1 MSKVLPAVS
10 PAADP
15 ALLLFSDLELRAE
28 LQQAVLESGYVQ
40 PTPIQA
46 EIIPH
51 VLSGRDV
58 LAQSQTGSGK
68 TAAFALPI
76 LSKIQ
81 VPARRQPQVLVLAPT
96 RELAM
101 QVSASF
107 QQYGRNLAGL
117 QIATIYGGQDYEVQ
131 FRQLSRF
138 PQIVV
143 GTPGRIIDHV
153 NRGRLDLSGIECLVL
168 DEADEMLNMGFL
180 EDVQFVLERMPAER
194 QITLFSAT
202 VPPAIREIAERYLR
216 DPVQVTIKQKTMTA
230 ESIHQR
236 AVFVGVAEKMEVLS
250 RFLEMET
257 TDGVIVFT
265 KTKEA
270 TITVAEY
277 LMEQGYKTTALNGDM
292 PQKVRER
299 AIQQLKSGYLDIL
312 VATDV
317 AARGLDVP
325 RISHV
330 FNFDLP
336 HDSESYIHRIGR
348 TGRAGRAGHAIVFLT
363 GGQKSKLRLIERA
376 TKQPIEVVERPT
388 AKQINQRRVDRFKS
402 RIREVIAGQDLNLF
416 QKMVQELVGETPE
429 LSLEQVGAAL
439 AQMLQN
445 GRPFLLEDRPTGRRH
460 RDDHNDRFER
470 RPERSD
476 RSDRSGRGDRAGHAE
491 HASRGDRPDRN
502 DRRPDRPDRAERR
515 PRGERPEFGDRATK
529 GPRREGK
536 GKPVETRT
544 PTSRSA
550 PPTSG
555 MKRYRVEIG
564 WDDGVKPGS
573 LVGAIA
579 NEAGLDGRDIGTINI
594 QDRHS
599 FVDLPKSLPLDVVES
614 LGMTKIRGKAL
625 RLTPV
630 IAKAKSSGRADY
642 SKD

>member
-1 MSKVLPAVS
+1 MSKVLPAAS
-10 PAADP
+10 PAAEA
-15 ALLLFSDLELRAE
+15 ALLLFTDLELRDE
-28 LQQAVLESGYVQ
+28 VQQAVLDSGYLQ

-46 EIIPH
+46 QIIPH
-51 VLSGRDV
+51 VLAGRDV

-81 VPARRQPQVLVLAPT
+81 VPIRRQPQVLVLAPT

-107 QQYGRNLAGL
+107 QQYGHNLGGL
-117 QIATIYGGQDYEVQ
+117 NIATIYGGQDYEVQ
-131 FRQLSRF
+131 FRQLNRQ

-153 NRGRLDLSGIECLVL
+153 NRGRLDLSGIDCLVL

-180 EDVQFVLERMPAER
+180 EDVQFVLEKMPAGR

-202 VPPAIREIAERYLR
+202 LPPAIREIAEEYLR
-216 DPVQVTIKQKTMTA
+216 DPVHVTIQQKTMTA
-230 ESIHQR
+230 ESIQQR
-236 AVFVGVAEKMEVLS
+236 AVFVGVSEKLDVLA

-265 KTKEA
+265 KTKES

-277 LMEQGYKTTALNGDM
+277 LVEQGYKATALNGDM

-299 AIQQLKSGYLDIL
+299 AIQQLRSGYLDVL

-388 AKQINQRRVDRFKS
+388 AKQINQRRVERFKS
-402 RIREVIAGQDLNLF
+402 RIREAISTQDLAIF
-416 QKMVQELVGETPE
+416 QKMVQDLVKETPE
-429 LSLEQVGAAL
+429 VSLEQVGAAL

-445 GRPFLLEDRPTGRRH
+445 GRPFLLEDRPTGRRQREESYD
-460 RDDHNDRFER
+460 RDDRNA
-470 RPERSD
+470 
-476 RSDRSGRGDRAGHAE
+476 RSGR
-491 HASRGDRPDRN
+491 S
-502 DRRPDRPDRAERR
+502 ERH
-515 PRGERPEFGDRATK
+515 
-529 GPRREGK
+529 PRRERSEGRDKNDRADRRSRSERGGFSERPSKNPRGNAASK
-536 GKPVETRT
+536 GKEGRKS
-544 PTSRSA
+544 TSRSA
-550 PPTSG
+550 PPSND

-564 WDDGVKPGS
+564 WDDGIKPGN

-579 NEAGLDGRDIGTINI
+579 NEVGLDGRDIGTINI

-614 LGMTKIRGKAL
+614 LGMTKLRGKSL
-625 RLTPV
+625 RLSPV
-630 IAKAKSSGRADY
+630 IGKSKASGRNDY

>member
-1 MSKVLPAVS
+1 MSKVLPAAS
-10 PAADP
+10 PAAEA
-15 ALLLFSDLELRAE
+15 ALLLFSDLELRDE
-28 LQQAVLESGYVQ
+28 IQQAVLDSGYVQ

-46 EIIPH
+46 QIIPH
-51 VLSGRDV
+51 VLAGRDV

-76 LSKIQ
+76 LSKIE
-81 VPARRQPQVLVLAPT
+81 VPTRRQPQVLVLAPT

-117 QIATIYGGQDYEVQ
+117 NIATIYGGQDYEVQ
-131 FRQLSRF
+131 FRQLNRQ

-143 GTPGRIIDHV
+143 GTPGRVIDHV
-153 NRGRLDLSGIECLVL
+153 NRGRLDLSGIDCLVL

-180 EDVQFVLERMPAER
+180 EDVQFVLEKMPNGR

-202 VPPAIREIAERYLR
+202 LPPAIREIAEQYLR
-216 DPVQVTIKQKTMTA
+216 DPVHVTIKQKTMTA
-230 ESIHQR
+230 ESIQQR
-236 AVFVGVAEKMEVLS
+236 AVFVGVSDKLDVLA

-265 KTKEA
+265 KTKES

-277 LMEQGYKTTALNGDM
+277 LVEHGYKATALNGDM

-299 AIQQLKSGYLDIL
+299 AIQQLKSGYLDIV

-348 TGRAGRAGHAIVFLT
+348 TGRAGRSGHAIVFLT

-388 AKQINQRRVDRFKS
+388 AKQINKRRVERFKS
-402 RIREVIAGQDLNLF
+402 RIREAISNQDLAIF
-416 QKMVQELVGETPE
+416 QHMVQELVQETPE
-429 LSLEQVGAAL
+429 VSLEQVGAAL

-460 RDDHNDRFER
+460 REDSYDRDDRNSRASRSERPPRRDRAEGR
-470 RPERSD
+470 D
-476 RSDRSGRGDRAGHAE
+476 QHDRGDR
-491 HASRGDRPDRN
+491 RPKS
-502 DRRPDRPDRAERR
+502 DRASFN
-515 PRGERPEFGDRATK
+515 ERPAKGFRANA
-529 GPRREGK
+529 PAK
-536 GKPVETRT
+536 GKESRKA
-544 PTSRSA
+544 TSRSA
-550 PPTSG
+550 PPSND
-555 MKRYRVEIG
+555 MNRYRVEIG
-564 WDDGVKPGS
+564 WDDGIKPGT

-614 LGMTKIRGKAL
+614 LGMTKIRGKSL
-625 RLTPV
+625 RLSPV
-630 IAKAKSSGRADY
+630 IGKPKGPGRSDY

>member
-1 MSKVLPAVS
+1 MSNVLPAAR

-15 ALLLFSDLELRAE
+15 ALLLFSDLELRDE
-28 LQQAVLESGYVQ
+28 IQQAVLDSGYIQ

-51 VLSGRDV
+51 VLGGRDV

-81 VPARRQPQVLVLAPT
+81 VPIRRQPQVLVLAPT

-107 QQYGRNLAGL
+107 QQYGRNLGGL
-117 QIATIYGGQDYEVQ
+117 NIATIYGGQDYEVQ

-138 PQIVV
+138 PQVVV

-236 AVFVGVAEKMEVLS
+236 AVFVSIPEKMDVLS

-277 LMEQGYKTTALNGDM
+277 LVEHGYKATALNGDM

-299 AIQQLKSGYLDIL
+299 AIQQLKSGYLDIV

-348 TGRAGRAGHAIVFLT
+348 TGRAGRAGNAIVFLT
-363 GGQKSKLRLIERA
+363 GGQKGKLRLIERA
-376 TKQPIEVVERPT
+376 TKQPIEVVDQPT
-388 AKQINQRRVDRFKS
+388 ARQINQRRVERFKS
-402 RIREVIAGQDLNLF
+402 RIREAITGQDLSVF
-416 QKMVQELVGETPE
+416 QKMVQELVSETPE
-429 LSLEQVGAAL
+429 ISLEQVGAAL
-439 AQMLQN
+439 ALMMQN
-445 GRPFLLEDRPTGRRH
+445 GRPFLLEDRPKPKHPRE
-460 RDDHNDRFER
+460 DRFER
-470 RPERSD
+470 RGD
-476 RSDRSGRGDRAGHAE
+476 RSDRSPRSFDQRGDRGE
-491 HASRGDRPDRN
+491 RSDRG
-502 DRRPDRPDRAERR
+502 DRRPDRAGRPERADRGPRAPRAER
-515 PRGERPEFGDRATK
+515 GEFGDRSAK

-536 GKPVETRT
+536 GKPTETRT
-544 PTSRSA
+544 AMSRSA
-550 PPTSG
+550 PPASG

-599 FVDLPKSLPLDVVES
+599 FVDLPKSLSLDVVES
-614 LGMTKIRGKAL
+614 LGMTKIRGKSL

-630 IAKAKSSGRADY
+630 VAKAKSAARSDY
-642 SKD
+642 SKE

>member
-1 MSKVLPAVS
+1 MSKVLPAAS

-15 ALLLFSDLELRAE
+15 ALLLFSDLELRDE
-28 LQQAVLESGYVQ
+28 LQQAVLESGYIQ

-202 VPPAIREIAERYLR
+202 VPPAIRGIAERYLR

-388 AKQINQRRVDRFKS
+388 ARQINQRRVDRFKS

-460 RDDHNDRFER
+460 RDDHNDRFDR

-491 HASRGDRPDRN
+491 HNGRGDRPDRN

-515 PRGERPEFGDRATK
+515 PRGDRPESGDRGTK

-536 GKPVETRT
+536 GKPVEART

-550 PPTSG
+550 PPASG

-599 FVDLPKSLPLDVVES
+599 FVDLPKNLPLDVVES
-614 LGMTKIRGKAL
+614 LGMTKIRGKSL

>member
-1 MSKVLPAVS
+1 MSKVLPAAS

-15 ALLLFSDLELRAE
+15 ALFLFSDLELRSE
-28 LQQAVLESGYVQ
+28 IQQAVLESGYVQ
-40 PTPIQA
+40 PTPIQT

-81 VPARRQPQVLVLAPT
+81 VPIRRQPQVLVLAPT

-107 QQYGRNLAGL
+107 QHYGRNLAGL

-138 PQIVV
+138 PQVVV

-153 NRGRLDLSGIECLVL
+153 NRGRLDLSAIECLVL

-202 VPPAIREIAERYLR
+202 VPPAIRGIAERYLR

-236 AVFVGVAEKMEVLS
+236 AVFVGIPEKMEVLS

-277 LMEQGYKTTALNGDM
+277 LVEQGYKATALNGDM

-299 AIQQLKSGYLDIL
+299 AIQQLKSGYLDIV

-348 TGRAGRAGHAIVFLT
+348 TGRAGRPGNAIIFLT
-363 GGQKSKLRLIERA
+363 GGQRGKLRLIERA
-376 TKQPIEVVERPT
+376 TKQPIEVVDRPT
-388 AKQINQRRVDRFKS
+388 AKQINQRRVDRFKG
-402 RIREVIAGQDLNLF
+402 RIRETIAAQDLKLF
-416 QKMVQELVGETPE
+416 QVMVQELVKETPE
-429 LSLEQVGAAL
+429 VSLEQIGAAL

-445 GRPFLLEDRPTGRRH
+445 GRPFLLEDRPAPKRH
-460 RDDHNDRFER
+460 RDDNNDRFER
-470 RPERSD
+470 RPD
-476 RSDRSGRGDRAGHAE
+476 RSPRSADR
-491 HASRGDRPDRN
+491 RPDRTERRP
-502 DRRPDRPDRAERR
+502 DRPDRPDRAERPDRR
-515 PRGERPEFGDRATK
+515 PRDPRAEFADRGPNPK

-536 GKPVETRT
+536 GKPDDSRKG
-544 PTSRSA
+544 TSRTA
-550 PPTSG
+550 PPPSG

-599 FVDLPKSLPLDVVES
+599 FVDLPKSLSLDVVES
-614 LGMTKIRGKAL
+614 LGLTKIRGKSL
-625 RLTPV
+625 RLSPV
-630 IAKAKSSGRADY
+630 LGKGQEFKS
-642 SKD
+642 

>member
-1 MSKVLPAVS
+1 MVPAIPPFSLGIAFMSKVLPAAS
-10 PAADP
+10 PAAEA
-15 ALLLFSDLELRAE
+15 ALLLFTDLELRDE
-28 LQQAVLESGYVQ
+28 VQQAVLDSGYVQ

-46 EIIPH
+46 QIIPH
-51 VLSGRDV
+51 VLAGRDV

-76 LSKIQ
+76 LSKIE
-81 VPARRQPQVLVLAPT
+81 VPIRRQPQVLVLAPT

-107 QQYGRNLAGL
+107 QQYGRNLGGL
-117 QIATIYGGQDYEVQ
+117 NIATIYGGQDYEVQ
-131 FRQLSRF
+131 FRQLNRQ

-153 NRGRLDLSGIECLVL
+153 NRGRLDLSGIDCLVL

-180 EDVQFVLERMPAER
+180 EDVQFVLEKMPAGR

-202 VPPAIREIAERYLR
+202 LPPAIREIAEQYLR
-216 DPVQVTIKQKTMTA
+216 DPIHVTIQQKTMTA
-230 ESIHQR
+230 ESIQQR
-236 AVFVGVAEKMEVLS
+236 AVFVGVSDKLDVLA

-265 KTKEA
+265 KTKES

-277 LMEQGYKTTALNGDM
+277 LVEQGYKATALNGDM

-388 AKQINQRRVDRFKS
+388 AKQINQRRVERFKS
-402 RIREVIAGQDLNLF
+402 RIRETTSNQDLAIF
-416 QKMVQELVGETPE
+416 QKMVLDLVQETPE
-429 LSLEQVGAAL
+429 VSLEQVGAAL

-445 GRPFLLEDRPTGRRH
+445 GRPFLLEDRPTGRRQREERYD
-460 RDDHNDRFER
+460 RDDRSAPAGRSER
-470 RPERSD
+470 NPRRERGE
-476 RSDRSGRGDRAGHAE
+476 GR
-491 HASRGDRPDRN
+491 DRN
-502 DRRPDRPDRAERR
+502 DRADRR
-515 PRGERPEFGDRATK
+515 PRSERAGFGERPSK
-529 GPRREGK
+529 GPRGSAASK
-536 GKPVETRT
+536 GKEGRKS
-544 PTSRSA
+544 TSRSA
-550 PPTSG
+550 PPSND

-564 WDDGVKPGS
+564 WDDGIKPGN

-579 NEAGLDGRDIGTINI
+579 NEVGLDGRDIGTINV
-594 QDRHS
+594 QDRHT

-614 LGMTKIRGKAL
+614 LGMTKIRGKSL
-625 RLTPV
+625 RLSPV
-630 IAKAKSSGRADY
+630 IGKSKASGRSDY
-642 SKD
+642 SKS

>member
-1 MSKVLPAVS
+1 MSNVLPGAS
-10 PAADP
+10 PAADR
-15 ALLLFSDLELRAE
+15 ALLLFSDLELREE
-28 LQQAVLESGYVQ
+28 LQQAVLEDGYVQ

-51 VLSGRDV
+51 VLRGRDV

-81 VPARRQPQVLVLAPT
+81 VPIRRQPQVLVLAPT

-107 QQYGRNLAGL
+107 QHYGRNLAGL
-117 QIATIYGGQDYEVQ
+117 NIATIYGGQDYEVQ
-131 FRQLSRF
+131 FRQLNRF
-138 PQIVV
+138 PQVVV

-202 VPPAIREIAERYLR
+202 VPPAIRQIAERYLR

-257 TDGVIVFT
+257 TDGVLVFT

-277 LMEQGYKTTALNGDM
+277 LVEQGFKTTALNGDM

-299 AIQQLKSGYLDIL
+299 AIQQLKSGYLDIV

-388 AKQINQRRVDRFKS
+388 AKQINQHRVDRFKG
-402 RIREVIAGQDLNLF
+402 RIREVIAGQDLHLF
-416 QKMVQELVGETPE
+416 QKMVQELVSETPE

-445 GRPFLLEDRPTGRRH
+445 GRPFLLEDRPTGRR
-460 RDDHNDRFER
+460 RDDHNDRFDR
-470 RPERSD
+470 RPERAERSGSSD
-476 RSDRSGRGDRAGHAE
+476 RSS
-491 HASRGDRPDRN
+491 RPDRG
-502 DRRPDRPDRAERR
+502 DRRPDRADRGDRVERR
-515 PRGERPEFGDRATK
+515 PRAERPDFGDRSAK

-536 GKPVETRT
+536 GKPVESRT

-550 PPTSG
+550 PPASG

-599 FVDLPKSLPLDVVES
+599 FVDLPKGLPLDVVES
-614 LGMTKIRGKAL
+614 LGLTKIRGKSL
-625 RLTPV
+625 RLSPV
-630 IAKAKSSGRADY
+630 LAKAKTSSRNDY
-642 SKD
+642 SKE